1 MCDFILNALEVTLS
15 NLLVNEGV
23 VLGINK
29 GTILIYLV
37 FEPFP
42 DLALEVRLASQT
54 QSLPRELLDRIEGS
68 SVTRVAS

>member
-23 VLGINK
+23 VLGIDK

-37 FEPFP
+37 FKPFP

-54 QSLPRELLDRIEGS
+54 QSLPRELLDRVEGS

>member
-54 QSLPRELLDRIEGS
+54 QSLPRELLDRVEGS

>member
-23 VLGINK
+23 VLGIDK

-54 QSLPRELLDRIEGS
+54 QSLPRELLDRVEGS